1 MSAYTNLVN
10 ARGKDYSRQVI
21 ASACGVTTS
30 IVDTALE
37 NKRVDNEKL
46 AKGLDSLTVK
56 KLEAFKAKITD
67 KRGKKKKKAT

>member
-1 MSAYTNLVN
+1 MNTHTALVK

-37 NKRVDNEKL
+37 NKRVDNETL
-46 AKGLDSLTVK
+46 ARGLKSLTVK
-56 KLEAFKAKITD
+56 KLDGWKRKITD
-67 KRGKKKKKAT
+67 KRGKRR